1 MRKADDRS
9 AKAIAAAGPFEAR
22 PRETINVEAVS
33 GAAALIAAFLLM
45 TAVVI
50 VRAFAG

>member
-1 MRKADDRS
+1 MWEADDMS
-9 AKAIAAAGPFEAR
+9 AKAIAAPGPFEAR
-22 PRETINVEAVS
+22 SRETTNAEAVS